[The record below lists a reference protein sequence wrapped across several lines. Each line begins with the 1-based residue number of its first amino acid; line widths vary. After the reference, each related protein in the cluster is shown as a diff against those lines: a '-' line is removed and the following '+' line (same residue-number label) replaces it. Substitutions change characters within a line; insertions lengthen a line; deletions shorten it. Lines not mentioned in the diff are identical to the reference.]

1 MPAKKVLKQPPVD
14 QSHGKCARREHQPQS
29 NAMLASTGMSW
40 LANASPTVNARR
52 DVLVMT
58 CDSTR
63 PKVAVTAT
71 HRSKS
76 SSSTTLDGLTHTM
89 SRQLRTRAG
98 SLSVLTIRRAGKCA
112 QTNLSAAAPT
122 ASGTSLPVNAS
133 RKSFAWATCARQ
145 DQLSTHDWAA
155 NVKMRLSLEP
165 IYIHRGPPRMTLG
178 KLSMHHG
185 LQQEPL
191 ISVTA
196 ALMRVK

>member
-133 RKSFAWATCARQ
+133 RKSFAWATCAR
-145 DQLSTHDWAA
+145 
-155 NVKMRLSLEP
+155 
-165 IYIHRGPPRMTLG
+165 
-178 KLSMHHG
+178 
-185 LQQEPL
+185 
-191 ISVTA
+191 
-196 ALMRVK
+196 